1 MAIENGT
8 VEVRVPS
15 VLRATTSGQKIVRG
29 QGGTVGDLIR
39 DLEQRYPGIGGQLVE
54 QDGSLRKFV
63 NVYVIDEDI
72 RFTGQ
77 LQTPLRGGEVVS
89 ILPAI
94 AGG

>member
-1 MAIENGT
+1 MTTENAT

-15 VLRATTSGQKIVRG
+15 ALRATTSGQKIVRG
-29 QGGTVGDLIR
+29 SGDTVEALLG
-39 DLEQRYPGIGGQLVE
+39 DLEQRFPGIGGQIVE

-63 NVYVIDEDI
+63 NVYVNDEDI

-77 LQTPLRGGEVVS
+77 LQTPLRGGDVVS

>member
-1 MAIENGT
+1 MTTENGA

-29 QGGTVGDLIR
+29 QGDTVGDLLH
-39 DLEQRYPGIGGQLVE
+39 DLEQRYPGIGGHLVE

-63 NVYVIDEDI
+63 NVYVNDEDI

-77 LQTPLRGGEVVS
+77 LRTPLRGGDVVS